1 MGLAAIGAAIVF
13 GGCAQNLTH
22 PPVYRGQYYAFDVY
36 PYGYNGY
43 PAFPYYGAP
52 FGYGGPAFA
61 KVGERIVAPSGK
73 LDAGGYLP
81 LSARDT
87 ALAAVVMI
95 ARFSVAQVSLAKAM
109 PEYNLEGSVGS
120 RDSKGRCRGAARDT
134 IEAGLN

>member
-1 MGLAAIGAAIVF
+1 MSGRFRWLSVGLAAIGAAIVF

-73 LDAGGYLP
+73 DAMTQTTV
-81 LSARDT
+81 RTHRRHRHVD
-87 ALAAVVMI
+87 
-95 ARFSVAQVSLAKAM
+95 R
-109 PEYNLEGSVGS
+109 
-120 RDSKGRCRGAARDT
+120 
-134 IEAGLN
+134 